1 MDNTH
6 LISITEDFDA
16 MSVNKVRPSFE
27 KAARDAT
34 QEVTVDLGAVS
45 FMDSS
50 GIGAIVFLFKR
61 LKERSIPMQIIGAK
75 GQPLEILQFL
85 RIDKTIPVIENKEA
99 AQ

>member
-16 MSVNKVRPSFE
+16 MSVNKVRASFE
-27 KAARDAT
+27 KAARDAPH
-34 QEVTVDLGAVS
+34 EVTVDLGAVS

-61 LKERSIPMQIIGAK
+61 LKERAIPMQIVGAK

-85 RIDKTIPVIENKEA
+85 RIDKTIPVIQNKEA